1 MNTPK
6 YLEIA
11 ELIRIDIFV
20 KYTKANQLIPSIRRY
35 AQIYNV
41 NPNTVSRAFRLLEA
55 DSIIYPYRTRGYYV
69 SENIQKKK
77 EEYGRKCAKQM
88 LNVLQRLGY
97 SDVEIE
103 NMINAHIMDGV
114 AVTRFIYWLKHNVSK
129 EKMTEISVSYTHLR
143 AHET

>member
-1 MNTPK
+1 MKKYNVLIRWFQFLNDTENFKEKGNKMNTPK

-11 ELIRIDIFV
+11 ELIRMDIFV

-41 NPNTVSRAFRLLEA
+41 NSNTVSHAFRLLEA
-55 DSIIYPYRTRGYYV
+55 DNIIYSYRTRGYYV
-69 SENIQKKK
+69 SEDIQKKK
-77 EEYGRKCAKQM
+77 EEYGRKYAKHL

-103 NMINAHIMDGV
+103 NMIEEVIK
-114 AVTRFIYWLKHNVSK
+114 R
-129 EKMTEISVSYTHLR
+129 
-143 AHET
+143 

>member
-1 MNTPK
+1 MYESLNK
-6 YLEIA
+6 YSVVDVARTLINEINEYNPTNA
-11 ELIRIDIFV
+11 QVIDIFV

-77 EEYGRKCAKQM
+77 EEYGRKCAKHL

-103 NMINAHIMDGV
+103 NMIEEVIK
-114 AVTRFIYWLKHNVSK
+114 R
-129 EKMTEISVSYTHLR
+129 
-143 AHET
+143 

>member
-20 KYTKANQLIPSIRRY
+20 KYAKENQLIPSVRRY

-41 NPNTVSRAFRLLEA
+41 NPNTISRAFRLLET
-55 DSIIYPYRTRGYYV
+55 DNIIYSYRTRGYYV

-77 EEYGRKCAKQM
+77 EEYVRKHIKHL

-97 SDVEIE
+97 SDVEVK
-103 NMINAHIMDGV
+103 NMV
-114 AVTRFIYWLKHNVSK
+114 
-129 EKMTEISVSYTHLR
+129 EKVIKR
-143 AHET
+143 

>member
-20 KYTKANQLIPSIRRY
+20 KYAKANQLIPSIRRY

-55 DSIIYPYRTRGYYV
+55 DDIIYSYRTRGYYV

-77 EEYGRKCAKQM
+77 EEYGRKYAKHL

-103 NMINAHIMDGV
+103 NMIEEIM
-114 AVTRFIYWLKHNVSK
+114 
-129 EKMTEISVSYTHLR
+129 KM
-143 AHET
+143 